1 MKILTQIQAAKAKSE
16 ESTWR
21 RNSRPKRALHRDVFC
36 PVSRI
41 PSVESTKCGV
51 DAFAKRTT
59 RMKLNNCHLFN
70 EIKSHPKSSHVQSN
84 SFFSILLIG
93 RGPLVSNW
101 YSTRKRTRPFS
112 FHAHREGRRAGVDS
126 AACTA
131 STSAESPPTRRP
143 CVHQFKKVG

>member
-70 EIKSHPKSSHVQSN
+70 EIKSHPLENHKVIHRDYQA
-84 SFFSILLIG
+84 SFS
-93 RGPLVSNW
+93 
-101 YSTRKRTRPFS
+101 
-112 FHAHREGRRAGVDS
+112 
-126 AACTA
+126 
-131 STSAESPPTRRP
+131 
-143 CVHQFKKVG
+143 

>member
-70 EIKSHPKSSHVQSN
+70 EIKSHPFN
-84 SFFSILLIG
+84 IG
-93 RGPLVSNW
+93 FPGVFLSG
-101 YSTRKRTRPFS
+101 
-112 FHAHREGRRAGVDS
+112 GR
-126 AACTA
+126 
-131 STSAESPPTRRP
+131 
-143 CVHQFKKVG
+143 F

>member
-70 EIKSHPKSSHVQSN
+70 EIKSHPPCSG
-84 SFFSILLIG
+84 I
-93 RGPLVSNW
+93 
-101 YSTRKRTRPFS
+101 
-112 FHAHREGRRAGVDS
+112 
-126 AACTA
+126 
-131 STSAESPPTRRP
+131 SPPFEKATEP
-143 CVHQFKKVG
+143 LESLFKRWGYSSRGCACFML

>member
-70 EIKSHPKSSHVQSN
+70 EIKSHPA
-84 SFFSILLIG
+84 IG
-93 RGPLVSNW
+93 RLSLAKVNAIFIFVYLV
-101 YSTRKRTRPFS
+101 KVVLIQ
-112 FHAHREGRRAGVDS
+112 VD
-126 AACTA
+126 
-131 STSAESPPTRRP
+131 
-143 CVHQFKKVG
+143 